1 MKLKTHKFSLLEVVL
16 VLVLMAIVMSVV
28 IPTLYDDSAEERKL
42 KMEDTLTKVF
52 GNAAIRSR
60 AFGLQVKLTFVTD
73 GESSITCTLVNEET
87 NPELPVVASEDE
99 SEDQYRTRL
108 QNNINNEI
116 WGGEDEYELPT
127 GISVMNFED
136 LANDK
141 DEIIFR
147 FFPGGEAVGPKEAML
162 LAIDELEFTVN
173 VDRLMGQLIVRK
185 IEEL

>member
-1 MKLKTHKFSLLEVVL
+1 
-16 VLVLMAIVMSVV
+16 
-28 IPTLYDDSAEERKL
+28 
-42 KMEDTLTKVF
+42 
-52 GNAAIRSR
+52 
-60 AFGLQVKLTFVTD
+60 
-73 GESSITCTLVNEET
+73 
-87 NPELPVVASEDE
+87 
-99 SEDQYRTRL
+99 
-108 QNNINNEI
+108 
-116 WGGEDEYELPT
+116 
-127 GISVMNFED
+127 MNFED